1 MSLRRPRGTQLNRP
15 TAGAIVTT
23 GTQAERTESSRLCEP
38 AALPQRRLAYRHRAG
53 SLWPKTTT
61 PSNNGQSV
69 RRYGWRDARFGVRR
83 QKIRSAKSRAEDK
96 PDVGCPTVPGSPRR
110 HEDVERRAS
119 LDSYGFSRRRFRRPR
134 KARLQLIQIIFADE
148 RRPCK
153 MWIDTRDEL

>member
-1 MSLRRPRGTQLNRP
+1 MRTGGI
-15 TAGAIVTT
+15 TATATCVSAPGRKPV
-23 GTQAERTESSRLCEP
+23 AEDDD
-38 AALPQRRLAYRHRAG
+38 
-53 SLWPKTTT
+53 

-96 PDVGCPTVPGSPRR
+96 PDVGCPTVPGSARR

-119 LDSYGFSRRRFRRPR
+119 LDSYGSSRRRSRRPR
-134 KARLQLIQIIFADE
+134 KARLQLIQIIFAAE

>member
-61 PSNNGQSV
+61 RPITDNPCADTDGGTLNSGCVDKKSGPQNPV
-69 RRYGWRDARFGVRR
+69 
-83 QKIRSAKSRAEDK
+83 QKINQTSDAQRFLDRRVAMKTSKDGRLSTPMASREGNSVDRA
-96 PDVGCPTVPGSPRR
+96 
-110 HEDVERRAS
+110 RRACS
-119 LDSYGFSRRRFRRPR
+119 
-134 KARLQLIQIIFADE
+134 
-148 RRPCK
+148 
-153 MWIDTRDEL
+153 